1 MQTIIMSIKPKYWQ
15 QIVAGTKTVEYRKR
29 LWQDKTATV
38 KIIVYATAPIS
49 KIVGEFVTGNIISDR
64 YPSLWLKTK
73 AVGGISADD
82 YFDYFVE
89 SPIAHAIVIKN
100 VEVYDEPQKI
110 AEFTQNRIKRAP
122 QSWQYLKP

>member
-15 QIVAGTKTVEYRKR
+15 QIVAGTKKVEYRKR
-29 LWQDKTATV
+29 LWQDKTAST

-82 YFDYFVE
+82 YFDYFAK
-89 SPIAHAIVIKN
+89 SPIAHAIVSKTSKFMMN
-100 VEVYDEPQKI
+100 LKKLPNLPKI
-110 AEFTQNRIKRAP
+110 VSNEHHNLGNI
-122 QSWQYLKP
+122 

>member
-29 LWQDKTATV
+29 LWQDKTAST

-89 SPIAHAIVIKN
+89 SEIAHAIVIKN
-100 VEVYDEPQKI
+100 VKIYQNQKSI
-110 AEFTQNRIKRAP
+110 SNFTNNRVTRAP
-122 QSWQYLKP
+122 QSWQYLK

>member
-1 MQTIIMSIKPKYWQ
+1 MQTIIMSIKPKYWE
-15 QIVAGTKTVEYRKR
+15 QIANGNKTVEYRKR
-29 LWQDKTATV
+29 VWQNKAVPTKV
-38 KIIVYATAPIS
+38 IVYATYPIS
-49 KIVGEFVTGNIISDR
+49 KIVGEFVTDNIISDR

-73 AVGGISADD
+73 DVGGISADD

-100 VEVYDEPQKI
+100 VEIYDESQKI
-110 AEFTQNRIKRAP
+110 AEFTQNHIKRAP